1 MILQDAYMVKQK
13 NIKLDEK
20 QSKIKKEMNIEMSK
34 SSKKSVDLLK
44 KQKEYKMNVFLL
56 QSNMVFKL
64 FF

>member
-44 KQKEYKMNVFLL
+44 K
-56 QSNMVFKL
+56 
-64 FF
+64 